1 MTITTNL
8 TFEEYLKVMYAVAY
22 KNWRVRFF
30 TFIGLLILT
39 STIAVLF
46 NKETKDFPYSSL
58 IMGLGLAF
66 STPISLYFQLKKNYQ
81 ANAALQQGVTY
92 TFTKEGVELKGES
105 FNSQLK
111 WVNISKVVEQK
122 EYFLL
127 YPPSSTVMIVAKK
140 ELSDLEI
147 KNFKQLL
154 RGVNTIKL
162 KLIA

>member
-1 MTITTNL
+1 MH
-8 TFEEYLKVMYAVAY
+8 
-22 KNWRVRFF
+22 
-30 TFIGLLILT
+30 
-39 STIAVLF
+39 
-46 NKETKDFPYSSL
+46 
-58 IMGLGLAF
+58 
-66 STPISLYFQLKKNYQ
+66 
-81 ANAALQQGVTY
+81 
-92 TFTKEGVELKGES
+92 
-105 FNSQLK
+105 SQLK
-111 WVNISKVVEQK
+111 WIHISKVVEQK

>member
-1 MTITTNL
+1 MIITTKL
-8 TFEEYLKVMYAVAY
+8 TFEEYLKLMYAVAY
-22 KNWRVRFF
+22 KNWRIRFF
-30 TFIGLLILT
+30 TFIGLLIIT
-39 STIAVLF
+39 SSVAVLF
-46 NKETKDFPYSSL
+46 SKQVQNFPYSSL
-58 IMGLGLAF
+58 LMGLGLVF
-66 STPISLYFQLKKNYQ
+66 FTPVSLYFQLKKNYQ

-111 WVNISKVVEQK
+111 WIHISKVVEQK

>member
-1 MTITTNL
+1 MIITTKL
-8 TFEEYLKVMYAVAY
+8 TFEEYLKVMYAIAY

-39 STIAVLF
+39 STIVVLF

-111 WVNISKVVEQK
+111 WIHISKVVEQK
-122 EYFLL
+122 GYFLL
-127 YPPSSTVMIVAKK
+127 YQPNATVMIVAKK
-140 ELSDLEI
+140 ELSDSEI
-147 KNFKQLL
+147 NKCRTLL
-154 RGVNTIKL
+154 KGIPSLTTKL
-162 KLIA
+162 L